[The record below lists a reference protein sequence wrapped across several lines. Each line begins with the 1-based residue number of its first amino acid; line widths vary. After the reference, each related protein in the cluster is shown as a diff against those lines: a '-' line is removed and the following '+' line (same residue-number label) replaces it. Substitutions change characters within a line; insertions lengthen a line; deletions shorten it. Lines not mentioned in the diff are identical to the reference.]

1 MKVGTIVRSI
11 MPQFEL
17 RHDLKQ
23 YAEFVKPNFVKKIN
37 NKLSLS
43 LSYLERSNSET
54 ECLLSFHNI
63 LNEAIL
69 INPHVDEHD
78 KRTTESKGWFS
89 NIFGSN
95 EDEVQERED
104 KEEEEGTPSS
114 ETKILL
120 GYIQL
125 FGYVVLNYK
134 FRLEESS
141 NPIDN
146 YSDRSSWWVNKEYA
160 SHYQDN
166 ENTADEEDIESNLNR
181 VPFIQRNLKD
191 RMVIGGRLGGVNDL
205 IINDSQNSSSILSK
219 HDPKTIDENDRYLLQ
234 DLLFPFGSINAPDT
248 INDYSDQN
256 KDSKGVLSLKELTDS
271 IIPFYTTS
279 QFLLFSDLN
288 LASQS
293 TKTFHIKFPKI
304 SGLSPSYNTR
314 MTGPVCDQGWL
325 SIKYLLIVGLLQ
337 MSRQHHKMKSY
348 NTYFP
353 LEVKGERQGTHERW
367 LQHDFLKETKIDQ
380 NWNVTICDETN
391 LCSDLVDSGS
401 EDSKEGRQTFLHDLS
416 TLIDSDLYNM
426 PKIST
431 SERKKSVP
439 NMHDTTEVIEPG
451 LIPQLPNHL
460 KTQYQIRVNDYD
472 LCLLSISKPY
482 FHIGEDAYFVID
494 TNPKDISRT
503 RIVGLIVHLE
513 THETFHTESGEGKIT
528 DYKNIYKV
536 SSSIKYNSFASSI
549 ANSKFDSNETEP
561 SLIHGMINIPKFLTQ
576 QFQSSELMEI
586 KHYVVF
592 KFNLNDFE
600 ENSNNI
606 IIESSDNQDSP
617 VEPELNEDV
626 SRKSLQNEDANRQT
640 DQDNHLDTFQD
651 YKFDNYGG
659 ELRFRLPIS
668 VLP

>member
-1 MKVGTIVRSI
+1 

-23 YAEFVKPNFVKKIN
+23 YAEFVKPNFIKKIN
-37 NKLSLS
+37 NNLSLS
-43 LSYLERSNSET
+43 LSYLERADSET
-54 ECLLSFHNI
+54 ECLLSFHNT
-63 LNEAIL
+63 LNEHIV
-69 INPHVDEHD
+69 ISPQTDEHE
-78 KRTTESKGWFS
+78 RRNPESKGWFS
-89 NIFGSN
+89 SIFGSG
-95 EDEVQERED
+95 EDETQERE
-104 KEEEEGTPSS
+104 EEERDEGTPSS
-114 ETKILL
+114 EIKILL

-125 FGYVVLNYK
+125 FGYVLLNYK

-141 NPIDN
+141 NPIDS

-166 ENTADEEDIESNLNR
+166 ETTGDEEDIEYNLNR
-181 VPFIQRNLKD
+181 VPFIQRNLKN

-205 IINDSQNSSSILSK
+205 VINDSQANSSILSK

-234 DLLFPFGSINAPDT
+234 DLLFPFGSINAPET
-248 INDYSDQN
+248 INDSSDKN

-288 LASQS
+288 LESRS
-293 TKTFHIKFPKI
+293 TKTFHIKFPKV

-314 MTGPVCDQGWL
+314 MTRPVCDQGWV

-337 MSRQHHKMKSY
+337 MSRQNHEMKSY
-348 NTYFP
+348 NIYFP
-353 LEVKGERQGTHERW
+353 LEVEGERQGTHERW
-367 LQHDFLKETKIDQ
+367 LQQDFLKETKIDQ
-380 NWNVTICDETN
+380 DWKVTICDDSRF
-391 LCSDLVDSGS
+391 CSDLVDSGS
-401 EDSKEGRQTFLHDLS
+401 EDSREGRDTFLHDLS

-431 SERKKSVP
+431 NERKKSVP
-439 NMHDTTEVIEPG
+439 NMHDTTETIEPG

-460 KTQYQIRVNDYD
+460 KTQYQIRVNEHD

-494 TNPKDISRT
+494 SNPKGISRT
-503 RIVGLIVHLE
+503 RIAGLIVHLE
-513 THETFHTESGEGKIT
+513 THETFHTELEEGKIT

-536 SSSIKYNSFASSI
+536 SSSIKYNTFASAI
-549 ANSKFDSNETEP
+549 TNSKFGSNNAAP

-586 KHYVVF
+586 KHYLVF

-600 ENSNNI
+600 ETSENI
-606 IIESSDNQDSP
+606 VTESSENQDTS
-617 VEPELNEDV
+617 VEQDLNENV
-626 SRKSLQNEDANRQT
+626 SRKSLQNEDTNRLT
-640 DQDNHLDTFQD
+640 DQDKYLDTFQD

-659 ELRFRLPIS
+659 ELRFRLPIT

>member
-1 MKVGTIVRSI
+1 

-23 YAEFVKPNFVKKIN
+23 YSEFVKPNFIKKIN
-37 NKLSLS
+37 KKLSLS

-54 ECLLSFHNI
+54 ECLLSFHNT

-69 INPHVDEHD
+69 INPHIDEHD
-78 KRTTESKGWFS
+78 QRTSGSKGWFS
-89 NIFGSN
+89 NFFGSN
-95 EDEVQERED
+95 ENEVHERD
-104 KEEEEGTPSS
+104 EEEEDGTPSS
-114 ETKILL
+114 EIKILL

-141 NPIDN
+141 NPIDS

-166 ENTADEEDIESNLNR
+166 ENTADEDDIESNLNR

-205 IINDSQNSSSILSK
+205 IINDSQTNSSILSK
-219 HDPKTIDENDRYLLQ
+219 HDPKTIDENDRYYLQ
-234 DLLFPFGSINAPDT
+234 DLLFPFGSINAPET
-248 INDYSDQN
+248 INDDSDQN
-256 KDSKGVLSLKELTDS
+256 QDSKGDLSLKELTDS

-314 MTGPVCDQGWL
+314 MTRPVCDQGWV

-337 MSRQHHKMKSY
+337 MPRQHHKMKSY
-348 NTYFP
+348 NIYFP
-353 LEVKGERQGTHERW
+353 LEVEGERQGTHERW
-367 LQHDFLKETKIDQ
+367 LQQDFLKETKIDQ
-380 NWNVTICDETN
+380 NWNVTICDDTS
-391 LCSDLVDSGS
+391 LCSDFVNSEL
-401 EDSKEGRQTFLHDLS
+401 EDSKEGRHTFLDDLS

-439 NMHDTTEVIEPG
+439 SMHDTTEVIEPG

-482 FHIGEDAYFVID
+482 FHIGEDVYFVID

-503 RIVGLIVHLE
+503 RIAGLIVHLE
-513 THETFHTESGEGKIT
+513 THETFHTESEEGKIT

-536 SSSIKYNSFASSI
+536 SSSIKYNSFASAI
-549 ANSKFDSNETEP
+549 ANSKLVGNETEP

-576 QFQSSELMEI
+576 QFQSSKLMEI
-586 KHYVVF
+586 KHYLVF

-600 ENSNNI
+600 ESSENI
-606 IIESSDNQDSP
+606 ITESTDNQDSS
-617 VEPELNEDV
+617 VQQELDDDE
-626 SRKSLQNEDANRQT
+626 SRKPLQNEDANRRT
-640 DQDNHLDTFQD
+640 DQDKHLDTFQE

-659 ELRFRLPIS
+659 ELRFRLPITI
-668 VLP
+668 LP

>member
-1 MKVGTIVRSI
+1 

-23 YAEFVKPNFVKKIN
+23 YAEFVKPNFIKKIN

-54 ECLLSFHNI
+54 ECLLSFHNT

-69 INPHVDEHD
+69 INPHTDEHD
-78 KRTTESKGWFS
+78 RRTPESKGWFS

-95 EDEVQERED
+95 EDEAQEGE
-104 KEEEEGTPSS
+104 EEEEGTPSS
-114 ETKILL
+114 EIKILL

-141 NPIDN
+141 NPIDS
-146 YSDRSSWWVNKEYA
+146 YSDRCSWWVNKEYA

-166 ENTADEEDIESNLNR
+166 EHTADEEDIEYNLNR

-205 IINDSQNSSSILSK
+205 IINDSQNNSSILSK
-219 HDPKTIDENDRYLLQ
+219 RDPKTIDENDRYLLQ
-234 DLLFPFGSINAPDT
+234 DLLFPFGSINAPET
-248 INDYSDQN
+248 INDHSDQN

-293 TKTFHIKFPKI
+293 TKTFHIKFPKLN
-304 SGLSPSYNTR
+304 GLSPSYNTR
-314 MTGPVCDQGWL
+314 MTRPVCDQGWV

-353 LEVKGERQGTHERW
+353 LEVEGERQGTHERW
-367 LQHDFLKETKIDQ
+367 LQQDFLKETKIDQ
-380 NWNVTICDETN
+380 NWNVTICDDTS
-391 LCSDLVDSGS
+391 LCSDLVDSGP
-401 EDSKEGRQTFLHDLS
+401 EDSKEGRQTFLQDLS

-460 KTQYQIRVNDYD
+460 KTQYQIRVNDHD

-482 FHIGEDAYFVID
+482 FHIGEDVYFVID

-503 RIVGLIVHLE
+503 RIAGLIVHLE
-513 THETFHTESGEGKIT
+513 THETFHTESDEGKIT

-536 SSSIKYNSFASSI
+536 SSSIKYNTFASAI
-549 ANSKFDSNETEP
+549 ANSKLDVNETEP

-576 QFQSSELMEI
+576 QFQSSELMEL
-586 KHYVVF
+586 KHYIVF

-600 ENSNNI
+600 ENSENI
-606 IIESSDNQDSP
+606 ATESSDNQDSP
-617 VEPELNEDV
+617 VEQDLNEDV
-626 SRKSLQNEDANRQT
+626 SRTPLQNEDTNRLT
-640 DQDNHLDTFQD
+640 DQDKHLDTFQD

-659 ELRFRLPIS
+659 ELRFRLPIT

>member
-1 MKVGTIVRSI
+1 
-11 MPQFEL
+11 
-17 RHDLKQ
+17 
-23 YAEFVKPNFVKKIN
+23 
-37 NKLSLS
+37 
-43 LSYLERSNSET
+43 
-54 ECLLSFHNI
+54 
-63 LNEAIL
+63 
-69 INPHVDEHD
+69 
-78 KRTTESKGWFS
+78 
-89 NIFGSN
+89 
-95 EDEVQERED
+95 
-104 KEEEEGTPSS
+104 
-114 ETKILL
+114 
-120 GYIQL
+120 
-125 FGYVVLNYK
+125 
-134 FRLEESS
+134 
-141 NPIDN
+141 
-146 YSDRSSWWVNKEYA
+146 
-160 SHYQDN
+160 
-166 ENTADEEDIESNLNR
+166 
-181 VPFIQRNLKD
+181 
-191 RMVIGGRLGGVNDL
+191 
-205 IINDSQNSSSILSK
+205 
-219 HDPKTIDENDRYLLQ
+219 
-234 DLLFPFGSINAPDT
+234 
-248 INDYSDQN
+248 
-256 KDSKGVLSLKELTDS
+256 
-271 IIPFYTTS
+271 
-279 QFLLFSDLN
+279 
-288 LASQS
+288 
-293 TKTFHIKFPKI
+293 
-304 SGLSPSYNTR
+304 
-314 MTGPVCDQGWL
+314 
-325 SIKYLLIVGLLQ
+325 
-337 MSRQHHKMKSY
+337 
-348 NTYFP
+348 
-353 LEVKGERQGTHERW
+353 
-367 LQHDFLKETKIDQ
+367 
-380 NWNVTICDETN
+380 
-391 LCSDLVDSGS
+391 
-401 EDSKEGRQTFLHDLS
+401 
-416 TLIDSDLYNM
+416 
-426 PKIST
+426 
-431 SERKKSVP
+431 
-439 NMHDTTEVIEPG
+439 MHDTTEVIEPG